1 MVEFENEIFAEPYKI
16 KMVEKIR
23 KTGRSER
30 EKLIKEA
37 GYNVFGLKSQDVYID
52 LLTDS
57 GTGAM
62 SDTQWSEMLKGDE
75 AYAGS
80 MSFVKLQESI
90 RDIMGFKYVL
100 PTHQGRGAENVLFS
114 AMVKKD
120 DVVLGNMHFDTTKGH
135 IEFRGAHAI
144 NCITQEAF
152 NTESDYPFKGNVD
165 TEKLEKLI
173 KEYGPERRPMMIVT
187 VTCNSGGGQPV
198 SMENIQKT
206 HAILKKYNIPMFFD
220 SARFAENAYF
230 IRTREAAYKNMPIKD
245 IVHEMFSYA
254 DGATMSAKKDAIVNI
269 GGFIALNDPKLH
281 QKCSNLCIV
290 YEGFVTYG
298 GLSGRDLAAIAQGL
312 YDGIDYEYL
321 KSRIYQTEYLGKK
334 LMEIGVPVLRPIG
347 GHAVYVD
354 VKKFIPH
361 IPQEHFPA
369 QALVA
374 QLYIEAGIRS
384 VEIGTVLADRDPET
398 RQNRYPELELVRLAI
413 PRRTYTL
420 SHMDVVVAAFER
432 IKKIKDN
439 IKGFRFTYEPEIL
452 RHFTARFEYID

>member
-173 KEYGPERRPMMIVT
+173 KEYGPERIPMMIVT

-198 SMENIQKT
+198 SRENEVNADRTKGIYENDKMLQLHKSQQNPYIEELYQKT
-206 HAILKKYNIPMFFD
+206 LKEPGSKKAHELLHTKYYN
-220 SARFAENAYF
+220 RR
-230 IRTREAAYKNMPIKD
+230 RTSE
-245 IVHEMFSYA
+245 E
-254 DGATMSAKKDAIVNI
+254 
-269 GGFIALNDPKLH
+269 
-281 QKCSNLCIV
+281 
-290 YEGFVTYG
+290 
-298 GLSGRDLAAIAQGL
+298 GLSLIQGGQAKVEVSVCVGTSCYLRGAQDLL
-312 YDGIDYEYL
+312 HKLL
-321 KSRIYQTEYLGKK
+321 KHIEERNLTNL
-334 LMEIGVPVLRPIG
+334 
-347 GHAVYVD
+347 VD
-354 VKKFIPH
+354 VKASFCFESCSKGP
-361 IPQEHFPA
+361 
-369 QALVA
+369 
-374 QLYIEAGIRS
+374 S
-384 VEIGTVLADRDPET
+384 VSINGEKIHHCT
-398 RQNRYPELELVRLAI
+398 LELA
-413 PRRTYTL
+413 
-420 SHMDVVVAAFER
+420 VAA
-432 IKKIKDN
+432 IDKKLKEAKVEN
-439 IKGFRFTYEPEIL
+439 K
-452 RHFTARFEYID
+452 